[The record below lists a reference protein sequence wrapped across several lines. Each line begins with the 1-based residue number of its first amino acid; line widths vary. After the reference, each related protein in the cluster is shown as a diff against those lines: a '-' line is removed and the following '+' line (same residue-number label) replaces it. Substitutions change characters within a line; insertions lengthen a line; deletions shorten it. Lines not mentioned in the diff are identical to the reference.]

1 MIVSALV
8 KRYEDTRDIPI
19 GWQRRDVSYALDIDE
34 YGRLLGIISL
44 EVAKEKK
51 KEKRKLLVPIEPPGR
66 TSGIKAAFLCDNAGY
81 FLGLDSKRGQ
91 KKFNASR
98 ECHSRVL
105 HGIHTPA
112 ADAIRA
118 YFDAG
123 IPMNISDFVET
134 TTIENATLVFQVN
147 GRFVGFD
154 DEDIR
159 YAWDKCYEEEADN
172 QMMCLVT
179 GKLDSPEQVH
189 ATIKLY
195 GGQSSGSYL
204 ISVNKDSF
212 TSYGRTTKHRAA
224 DIGKYSAFAYVTALN
239 ALLKDEKHRKYVSGD
254 TLVYWAEKGGEAEEE
269 LFGNIFDPPKA
280 NEDAELSAVMERIAK
295 GGTAVDPALTRRF
308 YLLCLSPN
316 AGRIS
321 VRFFYQCDFG
331 SLMRN
336 IQEHYD
342 RLAIVSDGRTPYRF
356 LPLWLILSE
365 TTVKETA
372 SDASPLLG
380 GQLLRSVLTGTD
392 YPLTLYN
399 AILTRIRAGAPVTQ
413 AKAAV
418 IKAILIKNKCF
429 KESEVTTVSLNEES
443 SIKPYVLGRLFATLE
458 QLQRGAADGQLNR
471 TIHDSYFT
479 SACMNPENVFSTILR
494 LSSHHM
500 AKLRKTKP
508 GYAVTLDRRIAELM
522 GKLDEEKPFPSSLGV
537 DDQGRFILGYYHQ
550 KAFRKNNIEEDSDDE

>member
-8 KRYEDTRDIPI
+8 KRYEDTRNVPV
-19 GWQRRDVSYALDIDE
+19 GWQLRDVSYALDIDNN
-34 YGRLLGIISL
+34 GCLMGILSL
-44 EVAKEKK
+44 EAAGEKK
-51 KEKRKLLVPIEPPGR
+51 MEKRKLLMPMEPAGR
-66 TSGIKAAFLCDNAGY
+66 TSKPKSAFLCDNASY
-81 FLGLDSKRGQ
+81 FLGLDSKNGK
-91 KKFNASR
+91 KKFDVSR
-98 ECHSRVL
+98 ERHLQVL
-105 HGIHTPA
+105 DGVHTPA
-112 ADAIRA
+112 AAAIRA
-118 YFDAG
+118 YFNAG
-123 IPMNISDFVET
+123 IPSNISDFIEIAAVEQ
-134 TTIENATLVFQVN
+134 ATLIFQVD
-147 GRFVGFD
+147 GSFVGYN
-154 DEDIR
+154 DEEAR
-159 YAWDKCYEEEADN
+159 NAWDKYYGDEAEDRAV
-172 QMMCLVT
+172 CLVT
-179 GKLDSPEQVH
+179 GKLDSPEKIH
-189 ATIKLY
+189 STIKLY

-204 ISVNKDSF
+204 ISANQDSF
-212 TSYGRTTKHRAA
+212 MSYGRTTKQRAA
-224 DIGKYSAFAYVTALN
+224 DIGRYSAFAYVTALN

-254 TLVYWAEKGGEAEEE
+254 TFVYWAEKGGEAEEE
-269 LFGNIFDPPKA
+269 LFGNVFDPPKA
-280 NEDAELSAVMERIAK
+280 NEDAELSVVMERIAK
-295 GGTAVDPALTRRF
+295 GGMAVDPSLTRKF

-380 GQLLRSVLTGTD
+380 GQLLRSILTGAD

-399 AILTRIRAGAPVTQ
+399 AILTRIRAGSPVTQ

-418 IKAILIKNKCF
+418 IKAILMKNKSF

-443 SIKPYVLGRLFATLE
+443 SVKPYVLGRLFATLE

-479 SACMNPENVFSTILR
+479 SACMNPESVFSAILR

-522 GKLDEEKPFPSSLGV
+522 GKLDVEKPFPSSLGV

-550 KAFRKNNIEEDSDDE
+550 KAFRKNNGEEESGNE